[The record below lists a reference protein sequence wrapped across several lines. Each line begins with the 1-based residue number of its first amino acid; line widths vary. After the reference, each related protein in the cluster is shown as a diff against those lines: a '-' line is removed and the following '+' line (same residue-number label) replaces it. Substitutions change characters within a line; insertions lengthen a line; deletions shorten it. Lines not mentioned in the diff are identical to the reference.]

1 MNREKILLGVLGLL
15 VVFAILY
22 YTVWNVPPPNASH
35 FALVSDPSAAPPPP
49 DPMKKIDS
57 VRGAIPKIPT
67 EAVEE
72 KYEWDKDLF
81 ATTMTIEEAE
91 LPEQRFHLTGI
102 FFTDTS
108 TSSLAIINGEPVRI
122 GDTFEGYEIIE
133 ITRNR
138 VILYGNRE
146 SLILTLENGGA
157 DDDGSLREFS
167 EVFRAAR
174 INGLVTFEVRGRL
187 YHTRLSRESER

>member
-1 MNREKILLGVLGLL
+1 MLGVLGVLAVYAVL
-15 VVFAILY
+15 H
-22 YTVWNVPPPNASH
+22 YTVLN
-35 FALVSDPSAAPPPP
+35 APPGDAPQVTE
-49 DPMKKIDS
+49 DPTQNPITKVIA
-57 VRGAIPKIPT
+57 VRRAIPKIPT

-72 KYEWDKDLF
+72 KYEWGKDLF

-102 FFTDTS
+102 AFS
-108 TSSLAIINGEPVRI
+108 NSAIINGEPVRI

-133 ITRNR
+133 ITQNR

-157 DDDGSLREFS
+157 DDGSLREFS

-174 INGLVTFEVRGRL
+174 INGLETFEFRGRL

>member
-1 MNREKILLGVLGLL
+1 MNREKIMLGVLGVLAVYAVL
-15 VVFAILY
+15 H
-22 YTVWNVPPPNASH
+22 YTVLN
-35 FALVSDPSAAPPPP
+35 APPGDAPQVTE
-49 DPMKKIDS
+49 DPTQNPITKVIA
-57 VRGAIPKIPT
+57 VRRAIPKIPT

-72 KYEWDKDLF
+72 KYEWGKDLF

-91 LPEQRFHLTGI
+91 LPEQRFHLTGVA
-102 FFTDTS
+102 FS
-108 TSSLAIINGEPVRI
+108 NSAIINGEPVRI

-133 ITRNR
+133 ITQNR

-157 DDDGSLREFS
+157 DDGSLREFS

-174 INGLVTFEVRGRL
+174 NNGLETFEFRGRL
-187 YHTRLSRESER
+187 YNTRLNRESER

>member
-1 MNREKILLGVLGLL
+1 MLGVLGVLAVYAVL
-15 VVFAILY
+15 H
-22 YTVWNVPPPNASH
+22 YTVLN
-35 FALVSDPSAAPPPP
+35 APPGDAPQVTE
-49 DPMKKIDS
+49 DPTQNPITKVIA
-57 VRGAIPKIPT
+57 VRRAIPKIPT

-72 KYEWDKDLF
+72 KYEWGKDLF

-102 FFTDTS
+102 AFS
-108 TSSLAIINGEPVRI
+108 NSAIINGEPVRI

-133 ITRNR
+133 ITQNR

-157 DDDGSLREFS
+157 DDGSLREFS

-174 INGLVTFEVRGRL
+174 NNGLETFEFRGRL
-187 YHTRLSRESER
+187 YNTRLNRESER